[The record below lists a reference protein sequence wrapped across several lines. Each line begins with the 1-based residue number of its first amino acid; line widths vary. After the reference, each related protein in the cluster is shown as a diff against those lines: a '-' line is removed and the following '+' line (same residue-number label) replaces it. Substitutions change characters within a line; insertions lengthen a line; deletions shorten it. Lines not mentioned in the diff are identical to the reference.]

1 MVLILPFTLKFGSR
15 SLLTFYQKALCEWS
29 LTILTKFDKFGK
41 GIRNILM
48 TKDVGQTYHYR
59 APTGW
64 FDL

>member
-41 GIRNILM
+41 GVKNILM
-48 TKDVGQTYHYR
+48 TKVVGQTYHYR
-59 APTGW
+59 DPTGW